1 MYMEKENTNEN
12 QTNDSTLADVIKE
25 KAKNKVESLGAGKK
39 VRKVWNKFLFQIVI
53 FVIGFVLGISIF
65 IIKPRERKDND
76 TINPDKTI
84 ILPEDYELT
93 VENVKEVLAP
103 ASDLITT
110 KYFYTDV
117 GVDENSKMIGKLKLP
132 FTTDKVV
139 FIYSGIIYI
148 GIDIEEVAY
157 EIDNEN
163 KQITIILP
171 ECSIKANTVDESSIE
186 CPYMEDSVF
195 NSTTMDYYMNLIGEL
210 KEQKAEEVMNNTE
223 FMKQA
228 RINTEQTLREFLT
241 LANSTK
247 EYEIIFR

>member
-1 MYMEKENTNEN
+1 MGNENTNEN
-12 QTNDSTLADVIKE
+12 QTNDPTLADVIKE
-25 KAKNKVESLGAGKK
+25 KAKNKVESLGVGKK
-39 VRKVWNKFLFQIVI
+39 VRKAWNKFLFQIII

-65 IIKPRERKDND
+65 IVKPWERKDD
-76 TINPDKTI
+76 DSFNPDTTI

-93 VENVKEVLAP
+93 IENVKEVLAP

-117 GVDENSKMIGKLKLP
+117 GMDENSKMIGKLKLP

-186 CPYMEDSVF
+186 FPYMEDSVF
-195 NSTTMDYYMNLIGEL
+195 NSTTMDYYMKLIGEL
-210 KEQKAEEVMNNTE
+210 KEQKAEEVLNNTE

-241 LANSTK
+241 VANSTK
-247 EYEIIFR
+247 EYEVVFR